1 MKAERRKRLYE
12 ALGLGT
18 ARRFA
23 SGVMTPAR
31 FRERFLAAKKRLSAG
46 LERQNVLE
54 NAPFERVLEIW
65 NVQPGR
71 EADFIRARRAE
82 LYCGI
87 GLCAFAVL
95 DGVRQAVCETP
106 SFIAAAAS
114 ACACLSVFCLGFV
127 LMACALWRL
136 SVLRKRRFVPFA
148 KWLTRAL
155 TGGKA

>member
-12 ALGLGT
+12 ALGIGT

-23 SGVMTPAR
+23 GDVLTPSR
-31 FRERFLAAKKRLSAG
+31 FREHFLAAKKRLSAG
-46 LERQNVLE
+46 LERQSSLE
-54 NAPFERVLEIW
+54 NAPFSLVLEVW
-65 NVQPGR
+65 NVQPGK

-82 LYCGI
+82 LFCGI

-114 ACACLSVFCLGFV
+114 AAACLSVFCLGFV

-136 SVLRKRRFVPFA
+136 SVLKKRRFVSFA
-148 KWLTRAL
+148 KWLRRAL
-155 TGGKA
+155 KGGKA